1 MIYIVN
7 DINGIHL
14 GVSFGVE
21 EFDGV
26 NDIYINIINYD
37 IYS

>member
-1 MIYIVN
+1 MPLININRGIV
-7 DINGIHL
+7 INGIYL

-26 NDIYINIINYD
+26 
-37 IYS
+37 